1 MSEIHGRGMLADLL
15 RQAGV
20 FALPRDTVAAKA
32 AGRRV
37 SAIST
42 WFVCNVHTLAD
53 FRGNGQEEAARL
65 LVAFLEGVLE
75 ANENDFPVQVEAAR
89 KALWARFE
97 DLKSRD
103 LVLPTPAA

>member
-42 WFVCNVHTLAD
+42 WFDGLGGTHSTS
-53 FRGNGQEEAARL
+53 G
-65 LVAFLEGVLE
+65 
-75 ANENDFPVQVEAAR
+75 
-89 KALWARFE
+89 
-97 DLKSRD
+97 
-103 LVLPTPAA
+103 